1 MDLINFAQT
10 VQKEKSKKEQVYEYL
25 KKEIIFN
32 HLEPG
37 TVLVERQICS
47 AGNISRTPV
56 REAIQQLVAE
66 GLATTLA
73 NKACVVS
80 SITYEDIASVYEV
93 REYIEGLAA
102 RLCAQRISESGLSD
116 LRKYFQ
122 EMDSDLKEGN
132 HSDLFSADFNFHE
145 CIIKNSNNEIL
156 FGFWNNLQSQ
166 VIRFTRLIDKNAA
179 GIINSHKLHQRLLE
193 AIENRDPNEAEAVMR
208 EHIRNS
214 KVNHLKLF
222 APNIMNS
229 TL

>member
-1 MDLINFAQT
+1 MDFSNFPQST
-10 VQKEKSKKEQVYEYL
+10 QPKSKKEQVYEYL
-25 KKEIIFN
+25 KNEIIFN

-37 TVLVERQICS
+37 TILVERQICS

-66 GLATTLA
+66 GLATALP

-102 RLCAQRISESGLSD
+102 RLCAQRISENGLND

-122 EMDSDLKEGN
+122 EMDCDLKEN
-132 HSDLFSADFNFHE
+132 DHADLFRADYNFHE
-145 CIIKNSNNEIL
+145 CIMKNSNNEIL
-156 FGFWNNLQSQ
+156 LNFWHNLQSQ
-166 VIRFTRLIDKNAA
+166 VIRFTRLIDKNAD
-179 GIINSHKLHQRLLE
+179 GIINSHQLHQHLLE
-193 AIENRDPNEAEAVMR
+193 AIETRDANKAEAVMR